1 MKAGRALVLFLSI
14 ASIVAVPALAQE
26 PSAQQNA
33 AHPSQALSNKDVLD
47 MENVGLGPDV
57 IIAKIKSS
65 TCDFDTSP
73 AALEQLRAAK
83 VPNEVIL
90 AMVQAPANGSSA
102 ATGSQSA
109 DAKNTM
115 QHPGGYV
122 GFLIVNATR
131 PAQGALVRS
140 VAPDGP
146 AARAGIQRGDILE
159 AMDGQPI
166 VGFADCLQKLAP
178 LMPGTQVTFRILRKG
193 QESEV
198 AAKVDPLR
206 ATVTFVTVENGQVL
220 HVLPKWAGTW
230 VMKNME
236 KYPGV
241 KFQMSGP
248 TNGEDNYV
256 VAFSFSSNA
265 LNGFQPVTHTDTSSS
280 TSNVSGGGTA
290 TDNYGNSWDYTVNGQ
305 ADTTTT
311 TTTTTNEAY
320 TRTYNG
326 VYLTAYDAKGG
337 IIGQERHVYSTQ
349 TGGNQ
354 GTALGYNMGNAF
366 GAIHAKDHLME
377 AILKDIGLAK
387 HN

>member
-1 MKAGRALVLFLSI
+1 MNRAIVCLLSL
-14 ASIVAVPALAQE
+14 ALLALTIVAAPALAQE

-33 AHPSQALSNKDVLD
+33 AHPSQALSNKDVLA
-47 MENVGLGPDV
+47 MQNVGLGPDV

-65 TCDFDTSP
+65 TCDFDTST
-73 AALEQLRAAK
+73 AALEELRAAK

-90 AMVQAPANGSSA
+90 AMVQAPVVNGSAPESENA
-102 ATGSQSA
+102 A
-109 DAKNTM
+109 K
-115 QHPGGYV
+115 HLGGYLGV
-122 GFLIVNATR
+122 VFDTKKHSNGVLIKDVESDS
-131 PAQGALVRS
+131 PAS
-140 VAPDGP
+140 H
-146 AARAGIQRGDILE
+146 AGIQKGDILK
-159 AMDGQPI
+159 AVNGQPI
-166 VGFADCLQKLAP
+166 ADAADYQAKIVP
-178 LMPGTQVTFRILRKG
+178 LLNPGTQVICRILRKS

-198 AAKVDPLR
+198 TVTIAPLR

-220 HVLPKWAGTW
+220 HVLQKWAGTW

-248 TNGEDNYV
+248 ASGENNYV
-256 VAFSFSSNA
+256 IAFSFSSNA

-280 TSNVSGGGTA
+280 TSNISGGGTV
-290 TDNYGNSWDYTVNGQ
+290 TDNYGNSWDYTMDGQ

-311 TTTTTNEAY
+311 ATTTTNEAY

-337 IIGQERHVYSTQ
+337 IVGQERHVYSTQ

-354 GTALGYNMGNAF
+354 GTAFGYDMGNAI

>member
-1 MKAGRALVLFLSI
+1 MNRAIVCLLSL
-14 ASIVAVPALAQE
+14 ALLALTIVAAPALAQE

-33 AHPSQALSNKDVLD
+33 AHPSQALSNKDVLA
-47 MENVGLGPDV
+47 MQNVGLGPDV

-65 TCDFDTSP
+65 TCDFDTST
-73 AALEQLRAAK
+73 AALEELRAAK

-90 AMVQAPANGSSA
+90 AMVQAPVVNGSAPESENA
-102 ATGSQSA
+102 A
-109 DAKNTM
+109 K
-115 QHPGGYV
+115 HLGGYLGV
-122 GFLIVNATR
+122 VFDTKKHSNGVLIKDVESDS
-131 PAQGALVRS
+131 PAS
-140 VAPDGP
+140 H
-146 AARAGIQRGDILE
+146 AGIQKGDILK
-159 AMDGQPI
+159 AVNGQPI
-166 VGFADCLQKLAP
+166 ADAADYQAKIVP
-178 LMPGTQVTFRILRKG
+178 LLNPGTQVICRILRKS

-198 AAKVDPLR
+198 TVTIAPLR

-220 HVLPKWAGTW
+220 HVLQKWAGTW

-248 TNGEDNYV
+248 ASGENNYV
-256 VAFSFSSNA
+256 IAFSFSSNA

-280 TSNVSGGGTA
+280 TSNISGGGTV
-290 TDNYGNSWDYTVNGQ
+290 TDNYGNSWDYTMNGQ
-305 ADTTTT
+305 ADTSTT

-326 VYLTAYDAKGG
+326 VYLTAYDAKGE

-349 TGGNQ
+349 AGGNQ